1 MNISLWYYCYLWKY
15 YCYLWK
21 QVLLLL
27 FVEILLLF
35 VEIGTIVICGNRYYC
50 YLWKQVLL
58 LFVEIGT
65 YYCYFSQHKG
75 KSQKKWAG
83 PEELWNDKKQQ
94 AALEHQK
101 QRRERGIE

>member
-1 MNISLWYYCYLWKY
+1 MYYKIVHEYFSLA
-15 YCYLWK
+15 
-21 QVLLLL
+21 LLL
-27 FVEILLLF
+27 FVETLLLF
-35 VEIGTIVICGNRYYC
+35 VET
-50 YLWKQVLL
+50 LL
-58 LFVEIGT
+58 LF
-65 YYCYFSQHKG
+65 FSTHKG

>member
-1 MNISLWYYCYLWKY
+1 MPKCPLLQSVIMDSIVGLMNHLLEMPTYRMLW
-15 YCYLWK
+15 
-21 QVLLLL
+21 
-27 FVEILLLF
+27 
-35 VEIGTIVICGNRYYC
+35 
-50 YLWKQVLL
+50 

-83 PEELWNDKKQQ
+83 SEELWNDKKQQ
-94 AALEHQK
+94 PALEHHK